1 MRYRI
6 WQGVRALFAWTRP
19 LDLAPAEAL
28 LSPALLALFKR
39 MRRSEQLH
47 SLGVLETLRARG
59 HDHPDLLV
67 AGLLH
72 DVGKSRAPIGL
83 VGRTLVVLVRAFLP
97 GRYWQWARGKANGW
111 RRAFVV
117 AEAHPAWGAEMVS
130 EAGASALV
138 VALVRRHQEKIGE
151 TGTEEERLLAALQA
165 ADAAN

>member
-1 MRYRI
+1 MRHRI
-6 WQGVRALFAWTRP
+6 WQGIRALLAWTRP
-19 LDLAPAEAL
+19 LDLTPAEAL
-28 LSPALLALFKR
+28 LSPALLALFKQLR
-39 MRRSEQLH
+39 CSEQLH

-59 HDHPDLLV
+59 HDQPDLLV

-97 GRYWQWARGKANGW
+97 GLYRRWAGGEANGW

-130 EAGASALV
+130 EAGASPMV
-138 VALVRRHQEKIGE
+138 VALVRRHQEQLGE
-151 TGTEEERLLAALQA
+151 PGTEEERLLAALQA
-165 ADAAN
+165 ADGDN